1 MAVAGVLLPKN
12 PHKIVYKIQEIINW
26 MLAAIAI
33 NEPVTTNRMIF
44 FISTC
49 STFNLLS
56 IALFQSLVLPDK
68 TSSVFVLPARRRL
81 ACARLLV
88 QKSFLSGSQS
98 CNAKTRFLYAT
109 MSLLSALVFFHQP
122 NLRWVY
128 FRFSIQL
135 ALDQR
140 GQAVDRSGM
149 VNENGLIRSTT
160 VTGSSQPCRFL
171 PLQ

>member
-98 CNAKTRFLYAT
+98 CNAKTRFLFAT
-109 MSLLSALVFFHQP
+109 YFLLSALLLFRQRY
-122 NLRWVY
+122 LRWVY
-128 FRFSIQL
+128 FRVSPR
-135 ALDQR
+135 AVLDQS
-140 GQAVDRSGM
+140 GQAVDRSGT
-149 VNENGLIRSTT
+149 VNENDAIRPATI
-160 VTGSSQPCRFL
+160 TGES
-171 PLQ
+171 

>member
-49 STFNLLS
+49 SIFNLLS

-81 ACARLLV
+81 ACVRLLV

-98 CNAKTRFLYAT
+98 CNAKTRFLCAT
-109 MSLLSALVFFHQP
+109 YFLLSAL
-122 NLRWVY
+122 LL
-128 FRFSIQL
+128 FRQHICDGCTLGFPHGPCLTKVDKQL
-135 ALDQR
+135 TEVKR
-140 GQAVDRSGM
+140 
-149 VNENGLIRSTT
+149 
-160 VTGSSQPCRFL
+160 
-171 PLQ
+171 